1 MKKVFVQLSLALAL
15 IACSGESIEDRLI
28 EKPQTPQETPKTPE
42 TPKKPETPE
51 TPKKPETPETPKQ
64 PETPETPKQPDNPSK
79 ETGEIKVPLKLKT
92 YYLGVDFTKAGNAF
106 RDELAA
112 HTIKK
117 HRTYLG
123 YGQRNQYLSKADA
136 DPAHRGNAILLY
148 TGESRNY
155 YASTVNTEH
164 VFPQSK
170 LSNAGQ
176 QKGDLHH
183 LRACDK
189 NVNSTRGN
197 LPFTQGSGRARKVG
211 GGWYPSDE
219 FKGDVARMVM
229 YMNLHYNLPWDRI
242 STDGVKLMLRWNAE
256 DPVSAL
262 EQQRNNVIEEAQGN
276 RNPFIDNPYL
286 ATKIW
291 GGNPAENT
299 WK

>member
-1 MKKVFVQLSLALAL
+1 M
-15 IACSGESIEDRLI
+15 
-28 EKPQTPQETPKTPE
+28 
-42 TPKKPETPE
+42 
-51 TPKKPETPETPKQ
+51 
-64 PETPETPKQPDNPSK
+64 
-79 ETGEIKVPLKLKT
+79 
-92 YYLGVDFTKAGNAF
+92 DFTKIGNAF
-106 RDELAA
+106 RNELAA

-117 HRTYLG
+117 HHTFLG

-155 YASTVNTEH
+155 NSANVNTEH

>member
-51 TPKKPETPETPKQ
+51 TPETPKK

-79 ETGEIKVPLKLKT
+79 ETGEIKVPLKLKA
-92 YYLGVDFTKAGNAF
+92 YYLGVDFSKAGNAF

-117 HRTYLG
+117 HHTFLG

-155 YASTVNTEH
+155 NSANVNTEH

-170 LSNAGQ
+170 LSDARQ

-189 NVNSTRGN
+189 DVNSARGN

-229 YMNLHYNLPWDRI
+229 YMNLHYNLPWNKI
-242 STDGVKLMLRWNAE
+242 STSGVELMLKWNAE

-262 EQQRNNVIEEAQGN
+262 EQQRNNVIESAQGN

>member
-1 MKKVFVQLSLALAL
+1 M
-15 IACSGESIEDRLI
+15 
-28 EKPQTPQETPKTPE
+28 
-42 TPKKPETPE
+42 
-51 TPKKPETPETPKQ
+51 
-64 PETPETPKQPDNPSK
+64 
-79 ETGEIKVPLKLKT
+79 
-92 YYLGVDFTKAGNAF
+92 DFTKTGNAF

-170 LSNAGQ
+170 LSNERQ

-229 YMNLHYNLPWDRI
+229 YMNLHYNLPWDKI
-242 STDGVKLMLRWNAE
+242 STSGVQLMLKWNAE

>member
-1 MKKVFVQLSLALAL
+1 M
-15 IACSGESIEDRLI
+15 
-28 EKPQTPQETPKTPE
+28 
-42 TPKKPETPE
+42 
-51 TPKKPETPETPKQ
+51 
-64 PETPETPKQPDNPSK
+64 
-79 ETGEIKVPLKLKT
+79 
-92 YYLGVDFTKAGNAF
+92 DFTKAGEALK
-106 RDELAA
+106 RDLATL
-112 HTIKK
+112 TIQK
-117 HRTYLG
+117 HHTYLG

-189 NVNSTRGN
+189 DVNSARGN

>member
-1 MKKVFVQLSLALAL
+1 MKKVFIQLSLALAL

-51 TPKKPETPETPKQ
+51 TPKQPETPKK

-79 ETGEIKVPLKLKT
+79 ETGEIKVPLKLKV

-117 HRTYLG
+117 HHTYLG

-155 YASTVNTEH
+155 NSDNVNTEH

-170 LSNAGQ
+170 LSDARQ

-189 NVNSTRGN
+189 DVNSARGN

-229 YMNLHYNLPWDRI
+229 YMNLHYNLPWNKI
-242 STDGVKLMLRWNAE
+242 STSGVELMLKWNAE

-262 EQQRNNVIEEAQGN
+262 EQQRNNVIESAQGN

>member
-64 PETPETPKQPDNPSK
+64 PDNPSK
-79 ETGEIKVPLKLKT
+79 ETGEIKVPLKLKA
-92 YYLGVDFTKAGNAF
+92 YYLGVDFTKAGNTF

-117 HRTYLG
+117 HHTYLG

-136 DPAHRGNAILLY
+136 DPAHRRNAILLY

-155 YASTVNTEH
+155 NSANVNTEH

-189 NVNSTRGN
+189 DVNSARGN

-242 STDGVKLMLRWNAE
+242 STSGVELMLKWNAE

-262 EQQRNNVIEEAQGN
+262 EQQRNNVIESAQGN
-276 RNPFIDNPYL
+276 RNPFRQSLFGYQNMG
-286 ATKIW
+286 W
-291 GGNPAENT
+291 QSC
-299 WK
+299 

>member
-1 MKKVFVQLSLALAL
+1 MKKVFIQLSLALAL

-28 EKPQTPQETPKTPE
+28 EKPQETPKTPE

-51 TPKKPETPETPKQ
+51 TPKQPETPKK

-79 ETGEIKVPLKLKT
+79 ETGEIKVPLKLKV

-117 HRTYLG
+117 HHTYLG

-155 YASTVNTEH
+155 NSDNVNTEH

-189 NVNSTRGN
+189 DVNSARGN

-242 STDGVKLMLRWNAE
+242 STSGVQLMLKWNAE

-262 EQQRNNVIEEAQGN
+262 EQQRNNVIESAQGN

>member
-28 EKPQTPQETPKTPE
+28 EKHQTPQ
-42 TPKKPETPE
+42 E

-79 ETGEIKVPLKLKT
+79 ETGEIKVPLKLKA

-117 HRTYLG
+117 HHTFLG
-123 YGQRNQYLSKADA
+123 YGQRNQYLPKADA

-155 YASTVNTEH
+155 SSASVNTEH

-189 NVNSTRGN
+189 DVNSARGN

-242 STDGVKLMLRWNAE
+242 STSGVQLMLKWNAE
-256 DPVSAL
+256 DPISVV
-262 EQQRNNVIEEAQGN
+262 EIQRNNEIEAAQGN

-286 ATKIW
+286 ATLIF
-291 GGNPAENT
+291 GEVEGYTVENL
-299 WK
+299 WR

>member
-51 TPKKPETPETPKQ
+51 TPKQ

-79 ETGEIKVPLKLKT
+79 ETGEIKVPLKLKA
-92 YYLGVDFTKAGNAF
+92 YYLGVDFTKAGEALK
-106 RDELAA
+106 RDLATL
-112 HTIKK
+112 TIQK
-117 HRTYLG
+117 HHTYLG

-155 YASTVNTEH
+155 NSANVDTEH

-170 LSNAGQ
+170 LSDARQ

-189 NVNSTRGN
+189 DVNSARGN

-229 YMNLHYNLPWDRI
+229 YMNLHYNLPWNKI
-242 STDGVKLMLRWNAE
+242 STSGVELMLKWNAE

-262 EQQRNNVIEEAQGN
+262 EQQRNNVIESAQGN

>member
-51 TPKKPETPETPKQ
+51 TPKQ

-79 ETGEIKVPLKLKT
+79 ETGEIKVPLKLKA
-92 YYLGVDFTKAGNAF
+92 YYLGVDFTKAGEALK
-106 RDELAA
+106 RDLATL
-112 HTIKK
+112 TIQK
-117 HRTYLG
+117 HHTYLG

-155 YASTVNTEH
+155 NSANVNTEH

-170 LSNAGQ
+170 LSDARQ

-189 NVNSTRGN
+189 DVNSARGN

-229 YMNLHYNLPWDRI
+229 YMNLHYNLPWNKI
-242 STDGVKLMLRWNAE
+242 STSGVELMLKWNAE

-262 EQQRNNVIEEAQGN
+262 EQQRNNVIESAQGN

>member
-15 IACSGESIEDRLI
+15 IACSGESIENRLI

-64 PETPETPKQPDNPSK
+64 PDNPSK
-79 ETGEIKVPLKLKT
+79 ETGEIKVPLKLKA
-92 YYLGVDFTKAGNAF
+92 YYLGVDFTKAGNTF

-117 HRTYLG
+117 HHTYLG

-155 YASTVNTEH
+155 NSANVNTEH

-189 NVNSTRGN
+189 DVNSARGN

-229 YMNLHYNLPWDRI
+229 YMNLHYNLP
-242 STDGVKLMLRWNAE
+242 
-256 DPVSAL
+256 
-262 EQQRNNVIEEAQGN
+262 
-276 RNPFIDNPYL
+276 
-286 ATKIW
+286 
-291 GGNPAENT
+291 
-299 WK
+299 